1 MPTIYVQ
8 GCLRTRASNRG
19 THLKSGYFTDIGSFS
34 VKTVADRP
42 RHTVI
47 VTSTSDE
54 LFNGVN
60 IDDLECP

>member
-1 MPTIYVQ
+1 MPIN
-8 GCLRTRASNRG
+8 SNMG
-19 THLKSGYFTDIGSFS
+19 THLKSGYYTYIGSFS
-34 VKTVADRP
+34 VKTAVADRH

-60 IDDLECP
+60 IDDLECF